1 MLVLKHLHDWSF
13 DECEREVRGNL
24 VHRAFCRIDGERV
37 PDAKTLTRL
46 AHLLDEPV
54 LKDVLARL
62 VALGRSWGR
71 TLDTS
76 HLLFELRECL
86 GKLVACR

>member
-1 MLVLKHLHDWSF
+1 
-13 DECEREVRGNL
+13 
-24 VHRAFCRIDGERV
+24 
-37 PDAKTLTRL
+37 LTRL